1 MTNQVFEDARA
12 MLSRN
17 LAAIESA
24 IGGEIDRVQSLGLVA
39 QQKQQNV
46 DALKRNEADLMNIVN
61 GLAQKVAA
69 TKQAIEEAETSSREI
84 VAKARALAGTIE
96 TEARAKSD
104 ELRAAAKRDAENVL
118 SAAHSEIDV
127 IQSDVTA
134 AKAHLMDI
142 QRQYREEQNRLSV
155 IKRAAADFAK
165 A

>member
-39 QQKQQNV
+39 QQTQQHV
-46 DALKRNEADLMNIVN
+46 EALKRNESDLMTIVN

-69 TKQAIEEAETSSREI
+69 AKQSIEDAETSSRAI
-84 VAKARALAGTIE
+84 VARARTLAGTIE
-96 TEARAKSD
+96 TEARAKSE
-104 ELRAAAKRDAENVL
+104 ELRAAAKRDAEIAL
-118 SAAHSEIDV
+118 SAAHSEIEV
-127 IQSDVTA
+127 IQGKVAA
-134 AKAHLMDI
+134 AKEQLTEI
-142 QRQYREEQNRLSV
+142 QRQHRDEHNRLSV